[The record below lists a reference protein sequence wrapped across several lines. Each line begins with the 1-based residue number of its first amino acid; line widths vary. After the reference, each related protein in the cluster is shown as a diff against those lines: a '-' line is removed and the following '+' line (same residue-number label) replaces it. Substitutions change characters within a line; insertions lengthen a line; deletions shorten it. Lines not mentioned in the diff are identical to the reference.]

1 MLGLLRDDE
10 RESLE
15 DGLIPIGLEVDDHV
29 CYLGE
34 IKFDPIEDLTG
45 AGELFWGM
53 NKVSK

>member
-1 MLGLLRDDE
+1 VLGLLRDDE